1 MNRFVATLLA
11 SSIVLGLAAA
21 AGAPARAQE
30 VTLKLHHFVPPGAP
44 PHVRFLKP
52 WADKVAADSKGRIKV
67 EIYPAMGLGGKPPE
81 LVNQVRDGIVD
92 LIWTVHGFT
101 PGRFPVTEV
110 FELPFVNADPVTMA
124 KAMMEF
130 FPQYLKEEY
139 KDYQVIGMWTHAGQ
153 LFHSN
158 KAVRKVEDL
167 KGLTVRTSGQAGT
180 LFLESVGATPIQA
193 PITEAASL
201 LSKGVVD
208 AVLLPYEIVPSYKLH
223 ELTKFHITLQGGKR
237 FQTQTFLFAMNKGR
251 YDKLPADLKA
261 VIDVNSGAG
270 IAATVGNVWTEVE
283 GPGEKMAR
291 DRGNEV
297 IALSK
302 ADSERIE
309 QMSRAAIERWIE
321 GVKAKGIDGEKMV
334 AAARAAIAKHRD
346 K

>member
-1 MNRFVATLLA
+1 MNRFAVTLLA
-11 SSIVLGLAAA
+11 SSFLLGLATV
-21 AGAPARAQE
+21 AGTPARAQE
-30 VTLKLHHFVPPGAP
+30 ATLKLHHFVPPGAP
-44 PHVRFLKP
+44 PHARFLKP
-52 WADKVAADSKGRIKV
+52 WADKVMADSKGRIKV

-92 LIWTVHGFT
+92 VIWTVHGFT
-101 PGRFPVTEV
+101 PGRFPITEV
-110 FELPFVNADPVTMA
+110 FELPFVNADPLTMA
-124 KAMMEF
+124 KAIMEF
-130 FPQYLKEEY
+130 YPQHLRDEY
-139 KDYQVIGMWTHAGQ
+139 KDYHVLGMWSHAGQ

-223 ELTKFHITLQGGKR
+223 ELTKFHITLAGGKR
-237 FQTQTFLFAMNKGR
+237 FQVQTFLFAMNRAR
-251 YDKLPADLKA
+251 YDRLPADLKA
-261 VIDVNSGAG
+261 VIDANSGAR
-270 IAATVGNVWTEVE
+270 IAETVGRIWTEIE
-283 GPGEKMAR
+283 GPGERMAR

-302 ADSERIE
+302 SDSERIE
-309 QMSRAAIERWIE
+309 QLSRVAVERWIG
-321 GVKAKGIDGEKMV
+321 GVKAKGIDGQKMV
-334 AAARAAIAKHRD
+334 EAAKAAIAKHQGR
-346 K
+346 